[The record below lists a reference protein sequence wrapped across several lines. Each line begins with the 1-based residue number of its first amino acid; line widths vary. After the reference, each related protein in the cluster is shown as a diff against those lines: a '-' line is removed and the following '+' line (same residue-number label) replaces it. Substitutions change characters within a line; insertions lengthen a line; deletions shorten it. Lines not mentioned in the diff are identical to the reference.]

1 MSLPERVIQPR
12 TTDYPFQIGETP
24 LTGFHVEVNGHQHR
38 LYLKEERFNEF
49 GSVKDRVAWYIL
61 SRRLEEARTVGHI
74 VDASSGNYG
83 YALSRIGERLG
94 LRVTIVSSPSISRYN
109 AQGIRD
115 AGANLIIA
123 EPEPGESSNAA
134 RMRIAGEVANRDGA
148 VFLDQYRNQDNPACH
163 RDWTA
168 PEVLAK
174 DEFDACFVAASS
186 GGTARGFADYLK
198 SHELETQLFLVDP
211 FGSCAFVEPDADC
224 KTKLFIP
231 GYGSGRK
238 STFADMPKPADIRV
252 DEAQVLAA
260 FEFLRSRDLCA
271 IGLSSTGVM
280 LGALD
285 WLSTAT
291 GPMSVVCICAD
302 GSERYDDELECR
314 YMSSV
319 SESAMTAARAIV
331 SEKLSRFAP
340 MEFSPRIAGSSEA
353 TLGFRRAATD

>member
-1 MSLPERVIQPR
+1 MSLPERVFQSRP
-12 TTDYPFQIGETP
+12 TDCPFQIGETP
-24 LTGFHVEVNGHQHR
+24 LTGFHVEANGHQHR

-61 SRRLEEARTVGHI
+61 ARRLEEAKTVGHV

-94 LRVTIVSSPSISRYN
+94 LRVTIVSSASISHYN

-115 AGANLIIA
+115 AGANLVIA
-123 EPEPGESSNAA
+123 EPKPGESSNAA
-134 RMRIAGEVANRDGA
+134 RMRIAGEIASREGA
-148 VFLDQYRNQDNPACH
+148 VFLDQYRNQDNPTCH

-168 PEVLAK
+168 PEVLSRG
-174 DEFDACFVAASS
+174 EFDACFVAASS
-186 GGTARGFADYLK
+186 GGTARGFADYLEAQNLK
-198 SHELETQLFLVDP
+198 TQLFLVDP

-238 STFADMPKPADIRV
+238 STFADMPEPCDIRV
-252 DEAQVLAA
+252 DEARVLAA
-260 FEFLRSRDLCA
+260 FEYLRNQDLCA

-291 GPMSVVCICAD
+291 SPMSVVCICAD

-319 SESAMTAARAIV
+319 SDGAMAAARALV
-331 SEKLSRFAP
+331 SENLSGVAP
-340 MEFSPRIAGSSEA
+340 MEFSPRIAG
-353 TLGFRRAATD
+353 